1 MLALDVARV
10 EAGLLLIDV
19 DFHGSRKAMIEAQK
33 YSPFELGLSRLVD
46 LNKGPFV
53 GRSALVAELRRGH
66 PRQIVGLEVD
76 WTEVEAIYDRVGL
89 APSVPAATSRVPVPV
104 YRDGRQVGRATSTT
118 WSTTLKKLIA
128 LATVDRPHYAI
139 GSKLQMEMTVEAVRH
154 RATATVV
161 PTPFFNPKRKTATPP
176 L

>member
-1 MLALDVARV
+1 
-10 EAGLLLIDV
+10 
-19 DFHGSRKAMIEAQK
+19 
-33 YSPFELGLSRLVD
+33 
-46 LNKGPFV
+46 
-53 GRSALVAELRRGH
+53 
-66 PRQIVGLEVD
+66 
-76 WTEVEAIYDRVGL
+76 
-89 APSVPAATSRVPVPV
+89 VPVPV